1 MKGMA
6 GNYRNFFVYAVQLA
20 IYIHQ
25 PINLIT
31 VGQYTL
37 VMPKE
42 EVPHSYC
49 HESCLVIAISWVF

>member
-1 MKGMA
+1 MA

-31 VGQYTL
+31 VGQ
-37 VMPKE
+37 
-42 EVPHSYC
+42 
-49 HESCLVIAISWVF
+49 